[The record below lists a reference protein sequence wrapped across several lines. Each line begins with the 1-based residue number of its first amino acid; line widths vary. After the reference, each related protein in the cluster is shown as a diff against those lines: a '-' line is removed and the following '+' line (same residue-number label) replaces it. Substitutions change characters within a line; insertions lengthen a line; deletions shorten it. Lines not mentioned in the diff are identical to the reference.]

1 MAGLFYMGSVD
12 FGVFLGLE
20 RPSYD
25 SILDDTLHCERLG
38 YHSVWVADHVIG
50 MYENPGDP
58 RFECW
63 TTSAALLANTSRVM
77 LGQLVLCNPFRHPPL
92 LAKMAATLDSISGG
106 RLILGLGTGWHEG
119 EFKAY
124 GYSFEGNA
132 ARVRR
137 LDEAAEIIKR
147 MLTEEAPSFEGKYY
161 RVEKAWNAP
170 KPTQRHPPLMI
181 AGGGEQLTLRTVARH
196 ADISNFAAW
205 TGTPEGF
212 KAKNDALDAHCE
224 KAGRDSGEIRRSWA
238 AYCLIGE
245 DAAGAEMSLS
255 SYTANM
261 QARYGSAGGDR
272 HPPLAGT
279 PEQVAE
285 QIGRYVDAGVD
296 LFIIRFRGDDFKEEA
311 ELFADEVVP
320 RFR

>member
-1 MAGLFYMGSVD
+1 MGSVD
-12 FGVFLGLE
+12 FSVFLGLE
-20 RPSYD
+20 RPSYN

-50 MYENPGDP
+50 MYEKPGDP
-58 RFECW
+58 RYECW

-124 GYSFEGNA
+124 GYPFEGNA

-147 MLTEEAPSFEGKYY
+147 MWSEDAPSFEGKYY
-161 RVEKAWNAP
+161 RIEKAWNAP
-170 KPTQRHPPLMI
+170 KPAQIHPPLMI

-205 TGTPEGF
+205 TGTPEDF
-212 KAKNDALDAHCE
+212 KAKNDALDTHCE
-224 KAGRDSGEIRRSWA
+224 KVGRNPKEIRRSWA
-238 AYCLIGE
+238 AYCLIGKNT
-245 DAAGAEMSLS
+245 AEAEASLKK
-255 SYTANM
+255 YMAKT
-261 QARYGSAGGDR
+261 QAK
-272 HPPLAGT
+272 HPPLSGT

-285 QIGRYVDAGVD
+285 QIGRYVSAGVD
-296 LFIIRFRGDDFKEEA
+296 LFIIRFMGDDIKKEA

-320 RFR
+320 QLG

>member
-1 MAGLFYMGSVD
+1 MGSVD

-20 RPSYD
+20 RPSYG
-25 SILDDTLHCERLG
+25 SILEDTLHCERLG
-38 YHSVWVADHVIG
+38 YHSVWLADHVIG
-50 MYENPGDP
+50 MYENPGDS
-58 RFECW
+58 RYECW
-63 TTSAALLANTSRVM
+63 TTSAALLANTRRIM

-124 GYSFEGNA
+124 GYPFESNA

-147 MLTEEAPSFEGKYY
+147 MWMEEAPSFEGKYY
-161 RVEKAWNAP
+161 RIEKAWNAP
-170 KPTQRHPPLMI
+170 KPTQRRAPLMI

-205 TGTPEGF
+205 TGTPEEF
-212 KAKNDALDAHCE
+212 KVKNEALDAYCE
-224 KAGRDSGEIRRSWA
+224 KVLRNPKEIRRSWA
-238 AYCLIGE
+238 AYCLIGK
-245 DAAGAEMSLS
+245 DATDAEKSLNEYMKKQS
-255 SYTANM
+255 KC
-261 QARYGSAGGDR
+261 
-272 HPPLAGT
+272 PPLLGT

-285 QIGRYVDAGVD
+285 QIKRYIAVGVD
-296 LFIIRFRGDDFKEEA
+296 LFIIRFMGNDIKKEA
-311 ELFADEVVP
+311 KLFGDEVIT
-320 RFR
+320 RFG